1 MMKGAGRDATDKFNE
16 VHKWVNYQGL
26 LEACLV
32 GKLVESLSS
41 EPEQVPEKKMPTLAP
56 PSGDAATNRLTI
68 TQKVSNF
75 LTGFCTG
82 KIYVSDAEWIT
93 GFFYFIMKYLKG
105 KLLRGNKN
113 LYPYL

>member
-32 GKLVESLSS
+32 GKLVEGPSS

-82 KIYVSDAEWIT
+82 KIYVLDAEWIT
-93 GFFYFIMKYLKG
+93 GFFSFIMKPL
-105 KLLRGNKN
+105 
-113 LYPYL
+113 